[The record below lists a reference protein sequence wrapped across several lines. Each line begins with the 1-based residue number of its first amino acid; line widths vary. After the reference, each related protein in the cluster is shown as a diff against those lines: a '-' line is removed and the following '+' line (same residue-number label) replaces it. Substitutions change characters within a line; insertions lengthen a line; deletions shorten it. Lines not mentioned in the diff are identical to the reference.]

1 MPAPRI
7 KSAEFVEHRL
17 CLFKVLCV
25 EAFGEPVVD
34 RSEET
39 AGSRAMGLA
48 GRGAASAGPE
58 QRSAFRRFER
68 SIRRHWMPSR
78 ASSCAMTNPVGPA
91 PTISAFGLS
100 RMAPS
105 TSSQWRKCR
114 LVAKVPVLAFLREVL
129 DPLLP
134 P

>member
-17 CLFKVLCV
+17 CLFKVLCA
-25 EAFGEPVVD
+25 EAFREPVVD
-34 RSEET
+34 RGEET
-39 AGSRAMGLA
+39 AGFPAMGLA

-58 QRSAFRRFER
+58 QRTSFRRFER

-100 RMAPS
+100 LMAP
-105 TSSQWRKCR
+105 
-114 LVAKVPVLAFLREVL
+114 
-129 DPLLP
+129 PLHLNGENAGW
-134 P
+134 